1 MLPGATKILSLLSH
15 KLSWLSAK
23 AQTHTQNIAQ
33 ADTPN
38 YKRDEL
44 KDFVSVLKNHA
55 GQIRSHSATHIPV
68 LRVDSKKDVTHT
80 RDEVAKEWEVMNITE
95 STLEYQAGIQLMRKY
110 LAMYK
115 TVLGKMQ

>member
-23 AQTHTQNIAQ
+23 TQTHTQNIAQ
-33 ADTPN
+33 SDLPN
-38 YKRDEL
+38 ATRREL
-44 KDFVSVLKNHA
+44 KDFATVLKNHTGKVRA
-55 GQIRSHSATHIPV
+55 PSPIHQSV
-68 LRVDSKKDVTHT
+68 LKVDAKDVTDT
-80 RDEVAKEWEVMNITE
+80 RGEIAKEWEVMNLTE
-95 STLEYQAGIQLMRKY
+95 SSMEYQAGVQLMRKY

>member
-23 AQTHTQNIAQ
+23 TQAHTQNIAH

-38 YKRDEL
+38 YRKQEL
-44 KDFVSVLKNHA
+44 KDFVSVLKNHNEKL
-55 GQIRSHSATHIPV
+55 RSSVSPSLT
-68 LRVDSKKDVTHT
+68 VDSKDMTT
-80 RDEVAKEWEVMNITE
+80 GQGEVAKEWEVMNITE
-95 STLEYQAGIQLMRKY
+95 STMEYQAGIQLMKKY

-115 TVLGKMQ
+115 TVLGKSQ